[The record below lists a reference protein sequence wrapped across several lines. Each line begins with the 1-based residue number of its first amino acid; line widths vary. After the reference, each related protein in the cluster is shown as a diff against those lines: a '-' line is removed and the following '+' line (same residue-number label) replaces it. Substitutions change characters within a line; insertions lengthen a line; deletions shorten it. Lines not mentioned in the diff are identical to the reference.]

1 MRTDSISISLS
12 EGGGTNNGS
21 SASSSH
27 SPYSARSNA
36 SVSSSITDVRS
47 FTGSHNLATDDK
59 SISNKSKK
67 SKTNSQSLKANFMHH
82 LGKKS
87 PAPIRKEVNNSFQT
101 IESIFISFFS
111 SHYQRIMMN

>member
-1 MRTDSISISLS
+1 MQNLRTDSISISLS
-12 EGGGTNNGS
+12 EGGGTNTIS

-36 SVSSSITDVRS
+36 SASSSITDVRS
-47 FTGSHNLATDDK
+47 FTGSADNK

-67 SKTNSQSLKANFMHH
+67 SKGNSQSLKSNFMHH

-87 PAPIRKEVNNSFQT
+87 PVPIRKEVIN
-101 IESIFISFFS
+101 
-111 SHYQRIMMN
+111 